1 MEKSILNQTC
11 NTFPF
16 ATLLLCIRRI
26 EENIQRNLPK
36 NATDT
41 KRNEVMTAIFGN
53 DSKKDFL
60 IVNRLKNLKPR
71 YNNVTLFYH

>member
-11 NTFPF
+11 KTFPF

-41 KRNEVMTAIFGN
+41 KRNEVITAYLETIQ
-53 DSKKDFL
+53 K
-60 IVNRLKNLKPR
+60 RTCR
-71 YNNVTLFYH
+71 